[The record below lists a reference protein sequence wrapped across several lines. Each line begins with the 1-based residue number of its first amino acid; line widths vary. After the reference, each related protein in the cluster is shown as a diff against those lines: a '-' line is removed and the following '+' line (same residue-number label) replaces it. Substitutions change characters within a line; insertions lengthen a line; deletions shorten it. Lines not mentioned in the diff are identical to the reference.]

1 MRSVCEKEQRNTWRE
16 DEWVWARSRDMNGG
30 SEGKAGERQMEVS
43 RSVRSWHVM
52 GHAQV

>member
-1 MRSVCEKEQRNTWRE
+1 MERNKGTPGERVGVWVGGGEEQRC
-16 DEWVWARSRDMNGG
+16 MNGG
-30 SEGKAGERQMEVS
+30 TEGKAGERQMEVR